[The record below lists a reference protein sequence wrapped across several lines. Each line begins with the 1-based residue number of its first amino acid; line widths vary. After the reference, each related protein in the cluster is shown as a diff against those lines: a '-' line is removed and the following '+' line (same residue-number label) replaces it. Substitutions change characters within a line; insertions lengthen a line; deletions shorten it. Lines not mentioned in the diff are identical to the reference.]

1 MPPDTP
7 PAPTPPAPTAQ
18 PPAPAPP
25 PAAPPAPIDDDDD
38 EYSGLN
44 AAGRRAVAELHATRK
59 QLRTD
64 LRTARAQ
71 IAQFEQERAQLKGS
85 QDAVGNLK
93 RGLLENAVAA
103 AAAGRLADPQDAM
116 RLVDISD
123 ITVGDDGKVD
133 SAKLKERID
142 KLLTDKP
149 YLAASPGGRSG
160 SGAPSGAR
168 PPGLPGGGQRP
179 APQGGGI
186 NEMIREA
193 ARR

>member
-1 MPPDTP
+1 MTPEGDPPNPTP
-7 PAPTPPAPTAQ
+7 AAPAPAQ
-18 PPAPAPP
+18 PPAAPAPS
-25 PAAPPAPIDDDDD
+25 PIDDDDD
-38 EYSGLN
+38 EYQGLN

-71 IAQFEQERAQLKGS
+71 IAQLEQEKTQLKGS
-85 QDAVGNLK
+85 QDAVANLK

-103 AAAGRLADPQDAM
+103 AAAGRLADPSDAM

-123 ITVGDDGKVD
+123 IAVGDDGKVD

-142 KLLTDKP
+142 KLLEAKP
-149 YLAASPGGRSG
+149 YLGATGAGGTRA
-160 SGAPSGAR
+160 GAPSGQR

-186 NEMIREA
+186 NELIREA